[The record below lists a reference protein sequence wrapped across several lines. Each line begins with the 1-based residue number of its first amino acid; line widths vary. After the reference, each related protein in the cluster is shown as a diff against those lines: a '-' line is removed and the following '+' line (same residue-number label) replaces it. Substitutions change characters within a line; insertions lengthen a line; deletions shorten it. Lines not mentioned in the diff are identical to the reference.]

1 MRLLKRWDCKAEDE
15 MDKTI
20 ILTNTGTLILSLIAL
35 FLLIFSFAVQN
46 RKIAAAMQGVSFL
59 CVLATLI
66 YALLLGATLT
76 EVLVFI
82 LVFVAI
88 SLISFIPK
96 KNEKI
101 VETKIEAK
109 DTEIIKN
116 KQAEEVKEENNNEL

>member
-1 MRLLKRWDCKAEDE
+1 

-46 RKIAAAMQGVSFL
+46 RKIAAVMQCISFL
-59 CVLATLI
+59 CVLATVI

-101 VETKIEAK
+101 VETKTETK
-109 DTEIIKN
+109 QTEIIED
-116 KQAEEVKEENNNEL
+116 KQVEEVKEENNNEL